1 MKKIYIVL
9 VQSPTVPARMMNF
22 FKKNKYTHAALS
34 LDEKLDSAFS
44 FGRHWERYPCP
55 CGFKQENFNEG
66 IYGKFADLPGMV
78 LELAVTE
85 EQYEKVMEK
94 LDEFLSRS
102 KDYKYNYLG
111 LFANFFRLDY
121 KNKKRFFCSEFVYY
135 VLYESGIFDLGT
147 PRVFVSPQELL
158 KASKKVVYEG
168 NLKTYVAQE
177 A

>member
-9 VQSPTVPARMMNF
+9 VQSPTVPAKMMNF
-22 FKKNKYTHAALS
+22 FKRNKYTHAALS
-34 LDEKLDSAFS
+34 LDKNLDSAFS
-44 FGRHWERYPCP
+44 FGRHWTTYPCP

-78 LELAVTE
+78 LELEATD
-85 EQYEKVMEK
+85 EQYKKVMEK
-94 LDEFLSRS
+94 LDEFISRD
-102 KDYKYNYLG
+102 KDYGYNYLG
-111 LFANFFRLDY
+111 LLANFFRLDY

-158 KASKKVVYEG
+158 KVSKKVVYEG
-168 NLKTYVAQE
+168 NLKTYVSQGA
-177 A
+177 

>member
-1 MKKIYIVL
+1 MKKVYIVL
-9 VQSPTVPARMMNF
+9 IKSPTVPAKLMNL
-22 FKKNKYTHAALS
+22 FKRNKYTHAALS
-34 LDEKLDSAFS
+34 LDEELQSMFS
-44 FGRHWERYPCP
+44 FGRHWTTYPCP

-85 EQYEKVMEK
+85 EQYEKAMEK
-94 LDEFLSRS
+94 LDDFLSRS

-111 LFANFFRLDY
+111 LLANFFRLDY
-121 KNKKRFFCSEFVYY
+121 KNKNRFFCSEFVYY

-158 KASKKVVYEG
+158 KVSKKVIYEG
-168 NLKTYVAQE
+168 NLKTYVSQGA
-177 A
+177 